1 MVKDLTTGNPLK
13 LILLFSLP
21 MVVGNLFQQFYNMA
35 DSIVVGQFLGV
46 NALAAVGSTGSIS
59 FLVLGFAT
67 GTCSG
72 LCIPVAQAFG
82 AGDHKTMRRYVTNS
96 VYIAAAITVLIT
108 AGTLLFTRQILVL
121 MQTPADIF
129 EDAYA
134 YIIVVFAGTGPLM
147 LYNLLSGVLRA
158 LGDSKTPLYF
168 LIVAS
173 VLNVGLDV
181 LFIVPFRMGTA
192 GAAYATVIA
201 QAVSGLLCLVYIWK
215 RFPIL
220 RMKREDWRPDAAL
233 IRRMLAMGVPMGL
246 QFSLTAVGSIL
257 LQTAVN
263 GLGSG
268 IVAAVTAAGKVS
280 LIVTQPMET
289 IGLTMATYCGQN
301 LGAGKIERIHRGI
314 RTSVVLTLGYSVAA
328 CLIVALWGGEISRL
342 FISGDDVDGIL
353 EQIRYFLIINGL
365 FYPVLTLIFIFRNSL
380 QGLGSGIPAM
390 TAGIFELVGR
400 SFVAFCL
407 VGTFGFNAVC
417 FANPAAWVA
426 ADLLLL
432 PVYFVVM
439 RRLRNQ
445 YPPQPE
451 D

>member
-134 YIIVVFAGTGPLM
+134 YIIVVFAGTGALM